1 MESMPPRQQHIVLI
15 QNDPYLTESRTLI
28 LTKFG
33 YSVEVVQ
40 SVLEARA
47 RCRDFRCDLVIVDA
61 DKAHNTALELCDEIK
76 QNNPSL
82 FVVLM
87 TGYYVYLDT
96 DCPDEIVGKDEGPQG
111 FITKIQNLL
120 APSTA

>member
-1 MESMPPRQQHIVLI
+1 MTPRQHHIVLI
-15 QNDPYLTESRTLI
+15 QQDPYLTESRTLI
-28 LTKFG
+28 LKQFG

-40 SVLEARA
+40 TVLEARA
-47 RCRDFRCDLVIVDA
+47 SCRNFRCDLVIVDA

-87 TGYYVYLDT
+87 TGYHVYLDT
-96 DCPDEIVGKDEGPQG
+96 DCPDDVVRQDEGPQG

-120 APSTA
+120 APSAV

>member
-1 MESMPPRQQHIVLI
+1 MPPLQQHIVLI

-28 LTKFG
+28 LKTFG

-47 RCRDFRCDLVIVDA
+47 SCRNFRCDLVIVDA

-76 QNNPSL
+76 QNNPAL

-120 APSTA
+120 APAA